1 MGDNVKVY
9 DEMFNLIGVKD
20 WEVVHREGLLHQVV
34 HLWLYSDTADGRWLI
49 FIQRAANRK
58 YYPDLYDLPISGHI
72 DPEETFCEAIARL
85 HKRRLGIILDKEN
98 MTHVGNHLQVI
109 DDGDYHDN
117 AFCQVYVSKINTPYP
132 EFKTDDIQML
142 FKAKYNDFC
151 NFVNADDIIP
161 IYDMDGNKIKDAY
174 NKDWWSLRKTE
185 FNELVKPFIDAQ

>member
-34 HLWLYSDTADGRWLI
+34 HLWIYSDTTDGRWLF
-49 FIQRAANRK
+49 FIQRSADRK

-72 DPEETFCEAIARL
+72 DPEETFSEAIERL
-85 HKRRLGIILDKEN
+85 YAQQFGAQLSKEN

-117 AFCQVYVSKINTPYP
+117 AFCQVYVSKINEPYP
-132 EFKTDDIQML
+132 EFKAKNIPMF
-142 FKAKYNDFC
+142 FKARYDDFC
-151 NFVNADDIIP
+151 RFMKADETIP
-161 IYDMDGNKIKDAY
+161 IYDIDGRKIRDAY
-174 NKDWWSLRKTE
+174 NRDWWSLRKGE
-185 FNELVKPFIDAQ
+185 FRELVKPYIDAQ